1 MDDLQ
6 IACACAA
13 TGVRAGRAI
22 RAALQELPPAQ
33 RATPSASPLKPVVRE
48 LARYVDRLGDTIGIE
63 HLEQLARRTGL
74 RIDLV
79 VDPGSGTVRSIG
91 SSGGDP
97 RAIFAYM
104 DAVDGTI
111 KIGGLGND
119 LRGRRLRVANDGGW
133 AAALAFTLPTA
144 RSLDRLRVGDFGVA
158 AVVDGNPPRYRAYP
172 SELAVVPGP
181 GGPAAHDVG
190 DAADWNGGPPPG
202 PRVFTSTNTTLGQSM
217 VYLDSFQ
224 AFDRE
229 TRQPGDEELVVELY
243 RLLINRHEGGA
254 FDVLRQYANLSALQR
269 VLLGWRD
276 GEEWIESQGGG
287 FVVVNENM
295 FNLVP
300 AVAVVAAAGGRCVDF
315 DGRPLRE
322 RRLRDDR
329 TSIVLAANDELA
341 RALVAIVDTARRR
354 VREREGRA

>member
-22 RAALQELPPAQ
+22 RAALQALPPSQ

-48 LARYVDRLGDTIGIE
+48 LARYVDHLGDTIGIE
-63 HLEQLARRTGL
+63 HLEQLSRRVGL
-74 RIDLV
+74 RVDLV
-79 VDPGSGTVRSIG
+79 VDPKSGTVQSIG
-91 SSGGDP
+91 SSGGDR

-119 LRGRRLRVANDGGW
+119 LPRRRLRVVNDGGW

-144 RSLDRLRVGDFGVA
+144 SPLDELRVGDFAVA

-172 SELAVVPGP
+172 SELAVVPGAT
-181 GGPAAHDVG
+181 GSVTYDVA
-190 DAADWNGGPPPG
+190 DAADWDGGPPPG
-202 PRVFTSTNTTLGQSM
+202 RRVFTSTNTNLAQSM

-300 AVAVVAAAGGRCVDF
+300 AAAVVAGAGGRSVDF
-315 DGRPLRE
+315 DGRPLGE

-329 TSIVLAANDELA
+329 TSIVHAANDDMA
-341 RALVAIVDTARRR
+341 RALLAIVDRARRR
-354 VREREGRA
+354 VREREGA